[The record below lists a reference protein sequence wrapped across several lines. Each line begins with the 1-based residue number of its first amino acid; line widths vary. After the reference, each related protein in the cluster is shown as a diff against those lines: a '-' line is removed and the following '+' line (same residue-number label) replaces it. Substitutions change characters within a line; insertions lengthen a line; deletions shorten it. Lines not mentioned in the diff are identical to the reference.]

1 MGVLEPGK
9 MYRPTDIAV
18 DVPNEKLY
26 IVEQFNHRISKWD
39 FTPGSF
45 DITLDT
51 GFGTNGVSGTP
62 GGAGDG
68 GPSDTNLQ
76 YPTSIVLNSAGNLL
90 ISDTRNHRI
99 RVMDA
104 NGNFIESF
112 GTAGQATTGGEFYRP
127 SGIDVDNGDD
137 ILMIADEFNNR
148 CQAYSSVTP
157 YTFISISDQPT
168 GLPTLYRPAGVG
180 YNISEDVF
188 VVSERLGNHINEYE
202 DNAITFTA
210 QYGSAGTDNSDAK
223 NSLYRPLV
231 GHGEVES
238 TVTTPIADS
247 FRNRIKET
255 DPSTDSIGHYIGQ
268 SGQDATATVTIVA
281 GVTTS
286 YNITNG
292 GTGYVTPPAVILPL
306 EAGPGTGAFGD
317 VLISAGVIQGINVV
331 DGGGSGYTDGTFDVI
346 FIQGTGTGEGQLYQP
361 SSAIGYND
369 GVNNMTLVA
378 NTKNNRI
385 DIYEEAQ
392 YRSTFGSPFV

>member
-157 YTFISISDQPT
+157 YTFII
-168 GLPTLYRPAGVG
+168 LVKMFLLYLK
-180 YNISEDVF
+180 D
-188 VVSERLGNHINEYE
+188 
-202 DNAITFTA
+202 
-210 QYGSAGTDNSDAK
+210 
-223 NSLYRPLV
+223 
-231 GHGEVES
+231 
-238 TVTTPIADS
+238 
-247 FRNRIKET
+247 
-255 DPSTDSIGHYIGQ
+255 
-268 SGQDATATVTIVA
+268 
-281 GVTTS
+281 
-286 YNITNG
+286 
-292 GTGYVTPPAVILPL
+292 
-306 EAGPGTGAFGD
+306 
-317 VLISAGVIQGINVV
+317 
-331 DGGGSGYTDGTFDVI
+331 
-346 FIQGTGTGEGQLYQP
+346 
-361 SSAIGYND
+361 
-369 GVNNMTLVA
+369 
-378 NTKNNRI
+378 
-385 DIYEEAQ
+385 
-392 YRSTFGSPFV
+392 